1 MLYPRTAS
9 HAPVLQKP
17 WIQAAAHTDS
27 AKIADR
33 LLLAGFLLVGF
44 GLRLFLLQ
52 SFPFRED
59 EAIYSYWALHL
70 WQVDPLALQVWPD
83 KPPLFLWIL
92 SAAFAGLGPSE
103 AGARLV
109 NIFASL
115 LTIPV
120 VAATARHLWGRTA
133 GLITALVL
141 ALNPFAISFAATA
154 YTDPLLVLWG
164 SLSIHAAITGRGFW
178 AGIWL
183 GAAIMTKQQ
192 GLLYVPVVVG
202 CWWLAGMRGG
212 EEARRRRGEEAKRRR
227 GEEAKRRRGEEAG
240 MRGEGQDEISHTPPA
255 IRNSQFASRITH
267 HASRFTQHASRFT
280 QHVSRFTH
288 HASRFTHHA
297 SRFTHHASRF
307 THHAS
312 RITFHNLL
320 ITHYSLLITP
330 LLGLSLTI
338 LPILYWDSLR
348 WQVAPSPW
356 DLSVRNYGGFALA
369 PLADWPARLAGW
381 GELLWYLAAH
391 WAVWIAL
398 AGVGM
403 RGCAEAWRRRGE
415 EAKRRRGE
423 EAKRRG
429 GAEARRRGDAGRA
442 FLLLLGGWAGGFL
455 LFHLITTSQIWDR
468 YLLPLAPVFALL
480 VGYALSRIQGK
491 RLPATV
497 LLVVGLL
504 MAPAALTAARG
515 GFPIG
520 GDHGDYSGLHEVV
533 NWLDEHAP
541 PQSPLY
547 HRALGWHY
555 RFYFFDREAPGQN
568 RFDLRWYPHS
578 IYLAD
583 NAAKVP
589 HRRRFLVSPE
599 WMPMPALERDLA
611 VRQLRAEERFSAG
624 RFTLYELVGP
634 PQTYCDWCVCT
645 GELEIGRSGD

>member
-1 MLYPRTAS
+1 MANLLHPRTAPL
-9 HAPVLQKP
+9 APSLQKRRM
-17 WIQAAAHTDS
+17 QVAAHLAAFTS
-27 AKIADR
+27 IGVAYR
-33 LLLAGFLLVGF
+33 LLMAGLLVAGLA
-44 GLRLFLLQ
+44 LRLSLLNI
-52 SFPFRED
+52 FPFRED

-103 AGARLV
+103 ASARLV

-120 VAATARHLWGRTA
+120 VAATACHLWGRTA
-133 GLITALVL
+133 GLATALLL

-164 SLSIHAAITGRGFW
+164 SLALHAAITGRGFW
-178 AGIWL
+178 AGLWL

-192 GLLYVPVVVG
+192 GLLYLPVVVG
-202 CWWLAGMRGG
+202 WWLLVGGWGLGGRRGCAD
-212 EEARRRRGEEAKRRR
+212 ARR
-227 GEEAKRRRGEEAG
+227 
-240 MRGEGQDEISHTPPA
+240 RGEGQDEVAHPPPA
-255 IRNSQFASRITH
+255 IRNLQSAIRIRNT
-267 HASRFTQHASRFT
+267 F
-280 QHVSRFTH
+280 HVSRFTH
-288 HASRFTHHA
+288 YAL
-297 SRFTHHASRF
+297 
-307 THHAS
+307 
-312 RITFHNLL
+312 RITPL
-320 ITHYSLLITP
+320 
-330 LLGLSLTI
+330 LLGLSLIT

-381 GELLWYLAAH
+381 GDLLWYLAAH
-391 WAVWIAL
+391 WTVWGAL

-403 RGCAEAWRRRGE
+403 RGCAEAWRRRCE
-415 EAKRRRGE
+415 EATIRGC
-423 EAKRRG
+423 AD
-429 GAEARRRGDAGRA
+429 ARMRGDVGKA
-442 FLLLLGGWAGGFL
+442 FLLLLGGWAVGFF

-480 VGYALSRIQGK
+480 VGYALSQIQEK
-491 RLPATV
+491 RLPAAV
-497 LLVVGLL
+497 VLVVGLL
-504 MAPAALTAARG
+504 MAPPALTAARG
-515 GFPIG
+515 EFPIG
-520 GDHGDYSGLHEVV
+520 GDHGGYSGLHEMID
-533 NWLDEHAP
+533 WLDENAP
-541 PQSPLY
+541 PASPLY
-547 HRALGWHY
+547 HQALGWHY
-555 RFYFFDREAPGQN
+555 RFYFFDSEAPGQN

-578 IYLAD
+578 VYLAD

-589 HRRRFLVSPE
+589 HHRRFLVLPE
-599 WMPMPALERDLA
+599 WISIPALERDLA
-611 VRQLRAEERFSAG
+611 VRRLVAEERFSAG